1 MSDDRLDK
9 VISQIDVMNADDPR
23 RIEVD
28 GENRS
33 FEHIYAERITDVL
46 QLMYPEASE
55 LLRIAAR
62 AQHLRR
68 WDIHRDD
75 YETGRDGYNRWRK
88 ACREHHVELTGKV
101 MHEHGFDDKD
111 IARVAMFL
119 KKQQL
124 KKDYDSQAL
133 ENVVDV
139 VFLKY
144 YWDDFKS
151 KYSEYDDDK
160 MIDIIGKTL
169 RKMSSEGHEAA
180 LALDMPEE
188 TRRLVM
194 AAVERESERLAALT
208 KVEPKPGDRADR

>member
-1 MSDDRLDK
+1 VSNDRLDK
-9 VISQIDVMNADDPR
+9 VISQIEEMNADDPR
-23 RIEVD
+23 RVEVD
-28 GENRS
+28 GKSRS
-33 FEHIYAERITDVL
+33 FEHVYAERMMEVL
-46 QLMYPEASE
+46 AQMYPEASE
-55 LLRIAAR
+55 LLQIAAH

-68 WDIHRDD
+68 WDIARGD
-75 YETGRDGYNRWRK
+75 YEIGREGYNRWRK
-88 ACREHHVELTGKV
+88 ACREHHVVLTGKV
-101 MHEHGFDDKD
+101 MTEHGYSDED

-124 KKDYDSQAL
+124 KKDYESQSL

-151 KYSEYDDDK
+151 KYAEYDDDK

-169 RKMSSEGHEAA
+169 LKMSSEGHAAA
-180 LALDMPEE
+180 LALDMPEG
-188 TRRLVM
+188 TRKLVM

-208 KVEPKPGDRADR
+208 KVEPKPGDRSDR